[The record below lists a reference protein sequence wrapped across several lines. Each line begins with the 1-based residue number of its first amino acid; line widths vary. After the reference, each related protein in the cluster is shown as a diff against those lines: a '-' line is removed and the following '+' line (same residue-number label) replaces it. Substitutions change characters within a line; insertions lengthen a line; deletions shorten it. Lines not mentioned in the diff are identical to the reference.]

1 MSEIL
6 TVGGVVYVGRPDTK
20 RRSALHVGRHV
31 GWFPAPGIRTWTKD
45 VSVVKKSAVTPE
57 LQKELGL
64 VLPEEAAKKRNLADA
79 ARAAEACSLVA
90 VTAEL
95 APKLIEKGLRV
106 YSVGCDRI
114 TGGIYFFADGG
125 SEGPMR
131 LQGDLISMVA
141 PNLPD
146 GATNNEIEDVVESVI
161 DRLLSQLSGG
171 LLNELEVELAEALPK
186 LGEEDPLETLQTF
199 EGYML
204 LGRARSEKYGAEG
217 KAIAQALDSALKT
230 GSATA
235 KIALYNEAFSETQPA
250 LALSMNAA
258 GTDRLVQ
265 LPARTRWITTH
276 ELAPSI
282 APPAVATTPA
292 AEATAAAAK
301 RREEEAVAA
310 KAKAE
315 ADAAAAKKKAE
326 ADAAAAAAKK
336 KADEEAAAAAAVKA
350 KAKAEAD
357 AAAAKKKADEE
368 AAAAAAA
375 AKKAE
380 EEAAAAK
387 AKADEEAAAAKK
399 AEEEAA
405 AAKAKAD
412 EEAAAAKKAEEEA
425 AAAKAKADEEA
436 ATAAKAKA
444 DEEAAAAA
452 KKKADEEAAVAKKV
466 EQDAAAAKKEAEK
479 ALAKQGEKTAV
490 KVESARPA
498 ADSNEPLVVPT
509 SKFPTLL
516 VAGIV
521 AAVLVVLYLMSR

>member
-45 VSVVKKSAVTPE
+45 VSIVKKSAVTPQ

-64 VLPEEAAKKRNLADA
+64 VMPEEAARKRNLTDA
-79 ARAAEACSLVA
+79 ASAAEHCSLVA
-90 VTAEL
+90 VTPEL
-95 APKLIEKGLRV
+95 APTLLAKGLRV
-106 YSVGCDRI
+106 YSIGCDRI

-146 GATNNEIEDVVESVI
+146 GATNNEIEDVVETVI

-199 EGYML
+199 EGYLL
-204 LGRARSEKYGAEG
+204 LGRSRSEKYANEAV
-217 KAIAQALDSALKT
+217 AIASALENAQKS
-230 GSATA
+230 GSASA
-235 KIALYNEAFSETQPA
+235 KIELFTEAVVETQPA
-250 LALSMNAA
+250 LSLSMNAA
-258 GTDRLVQ
+258 GTDRVIK

-276 ELAPSI
+276 ELAPSVR
-282 APPAVATTPA
+282 PPAVAATGATAPA
-292 AEATAAAAK
+292 AAAAK
-301 RREEEAVAA
+301 AKADADAAAAAAKAKAEQEAEQRKAEEAAAARAAEQKRAEEAAA

-315 ADAAAAKKKAE
+315 ADAAAA
-326 ADAAAAAAKK
+326 
-336 KADEEAAAAAAVKA
+336 
-350 KAKAEAD
+350 AKAEQ
-357 AAAAKKKADEE
+357 E

-375 AKKAE
+375 AKAEQEAAAAAAAKRAE

-387 AKADEEAAAAKK
+387 AEADAAAQKK
-399 AEEEAA
+399 IE
-405 AAKAKAD
+405 
-412 EEAAAAKKAEEEA
+412 
-425 AAAKAKADEEA
+425 
-436 ATAAKAKA
+436 
-444 DEEAAAAA
+444 
-452 KKKADEEAAVAKKV
+452 EEAAVAKL
-466 EQDAAAAKKEAEK
+466 EAEK

-490 KVESARPA
+490 KVEPARPR
-498 ADSNEPLVVPT
+498 ADSTDNLVVPT
-509 SKFPTLL
+509 SKYSLPY
-516 VAGIV
+516 VVVGIV
-521 AAVLVVLYLMSR
+521 LALGILYFLWRR